1 MGAVGA
7 ESRVA
12 RVASKCAAIM
22 AAGPVFLDTETTGLG
37 ATDQIVDLAV
47 VDRYGQVLLD
57 TLVKPTVPLPPEVT
71 AVNGITPE
79 MLEGAPSFPDIAGK
93 LAELASGRQ
102 VITYGA
108 GFDVKMIRQT
118 ATAWGLPSPVQSA
131 FCAMI
136 AYAEFYGKKGSWGD
150 WKWQKLEAAARQ
162 CAIQMPD
169 NLHRALADTQLLRRV
184 FLHMVSR
191 DPGRK
196 R

>member
-1 MGAVGA
+1 MGAVA
-7 ESRVA
+7 QTRVA
-12 RVASKCAAIM
+12 RVASKCATVL

-37 ATDQIVDLAV
+37 PTDQIVDLAV

-79 MLEGAPSFPDIAGK
+79 MLEGAPGFPQIVG
-93 LAELASGRQ
+93 ELAALVADRR
-102 VITYGA
+102 VVTYGA

-136 AYAEFYGKKGSWGD
+136 AYAEFHGEKGYYGD
-150 WKWQKLEAAARQ
+150 WKWQKLKAAARQ
-162 CAIQMPD
+162 CQIEMPD
-169 NLHRALADTQLLRRV
+169 KLHRALAEAELLRRV
-184 FLHMVSR
+184 FLHMVGR